1 MLIFDVLGKV
11 NKTINSF
18 SFSIGKI
25 PTARIG
31 IVSSV
36 CFRITA
42 ISIMHDA
49 ERYSTIH
56 FLLWILFE
64 REGMSQAMSPT
75 CSFCIR
81 ISQRRPSG
89 LIRLISHFA
98 LAAPLVEIRLSRLD
112 LSVVKGANKLS
123 NCHLVSSHNKLQ
135 M

>member
-25 PTARIG
+25 PTAQIG

-36 CFRITA
+36 RFRITA

-64 REGMSQAMSPT
+64 REGMSPAVSSACT
-75 CSFCIR
+75 F
-81 ISQRRPSG
+81 
-89 LIRLISHFA
+89 LVVA
-98 LAAPLVEIRLSRLD
+98 LAND
-112 LSVVKGANKLS
+112 
-123 NCHLVSSHNKLQ
+123 SHQ
-135 M
+135 DR